1 MTIKLTD
8 VAKKAGVSPTTVSRV
23 INNYGSLSQKTI
35 DKVHLAMKELNYQP
49 NSFARSL
56 QGKNTQLI
64 GLIFWRTRRKTRNEI
79 F

>member
-56 QGKNTQLI
+56 QGKNTQS
-64 GLIFWRTRRKTRNEI
+64 IFWRTRRKTRNEI